1 MEKKNL
7 DWSNIGFGYMVTD
20 KRYVAD
26 YKDGEWGKGELTSD
40 ANIVL
45 NECAGILQYC
55 QECFEGLKAYTTAD
69 GSVVTFRPDL
79 NAERMMILQPGWR
92 CRLFRRR
99 DSWRQSMRWFVPIMR
114 GYRLMEVGRRFICAR
129 ICSRQDR

>member
-40 ANIVL
+40 EI
-45 NECAGILQYC
+45 
-55 QECFEGLKAYTTAD
+55 
-69 GSVVTFRPDL
+69 
-79 NAERMMILQPGWR
+79 
-92 CRLFRRR
+92 
-99 DSWRQSMRWFVPIMR
+99 
-114 GYRLMEVGRRFICAR
+114 GRAHV
-129 ICSRQDR
+129 